1 MKNYEKPMI
10 QEEEIIL
17 EDIMAVSNQGQA
29 NPDDTDSASI
39 FDLFPKA

>member
-17 EDIMAVSNQGQA
+17 EDIMAVSQQDEA
-29 NPDDTDSASI
+29 NEDNIDKASI
-39 FDLFPKA
+39 FDLFPKE